1 MTKYYVGDI
10 GYLATPDEWQEY
22 CYSVPVRQELLQ
34 QYNEGDIIKEHYFG
48 GDSKKPFYA
57 FSTAAGDGT
66 YIDNAGRRYSVD
78 SGGIGMIETRFITD
92 KGKLKEVVNK
102 GLGHIIEMD
111 KVTPD
116 QVDWQAGTIIFADII
131 IATGDL

>member
-10 GYLATPDEWQEY
+10 GYVASPSEWEQY
-22 CYSVPVRQELLQ
+22 CYEIPVRQELLR
-34 QYNEGDIIKEHYFG
+34 QYNEGGIEKEHFYN

-57 FSTAAGDGT
+57 FSTAYGDGRYT
-66 YIDNAGRRYSVD
+66 DQEGRRYSVD

-102 GLGHIIEMD
+102 GLAHIVELD

-116 QVDWQAGTIIFADII
+116 QVDWRGGTIVFGPII
-131 IATGDL
+131 IETGDL